1 MNIVHIIIEVIY
13 LSKVIDNPQKI
24 ILNNAKKILYEDGYS
39 KLSIRRI
46 AKLSNMATGTIYNYY
61 STKKDIVM
69 EMMMDYWED
78 FFKVINDIDKMNVD
92 FYIKLYR
99 IFAELSKF
107 IKTFKEIWLSIDFY
121 SDPDYLKGGMEKEP
135 IYINRL
141 ITKMEDIL
149 KSESTHVP
157 ASIQVTMDY
166 HEAAEFII
174 LNLIT
179 IVQMKIFDYESFE
192 KILKS
197 LFSKK

>member
-1 MNIVHIIIEVIY
+1 MNLEVIH
-13 LSKVIDNPQKI
+13 LATIIDNPQKI
-24 ILNNAKKILYEDGYS
+24 ILSNAKKILYEEGYS

-46 AKLSNMATGTIYNYY
+46 VKLSSMATGTIYNYY

-78 FFKVINDIDKMNVD
+78 FFSIINDIDKMHID
-92 FYIKLYR
+92 FYDKLNR
-99 IFAELSKF
+99 IFLELEKF

-121 SDPDYLKGGMEKEP
+121 SDPAYVKDGMEKEP

-141 ITKMEDIL
+141 ITRIEAIIIN
-149 KSESTHVP
+149 ESNDVHS
-157 ASIQVTMDY
+157 SIQVPMDY
-166 HEAAEFII
+166 HEAAKFII

-179 IVQMKIFDYESFE
+179 LVQMKIFNYAEFE
-192 KILKS
+192 KILKQ